1 MAAEPRFTHAEVIA
15 ATGARPTATA
25 RAPFDGVST
34 DSRTLAPGQL
44 FVALRGERFDAHGFL
59 ADVVARG
66 ATGAVTQSEHPR
78 AAVPAGFPLYEV
90 ADTLQALGGL
100 GRFHRRRFTVP
111 LGAVGG
117 SNGKTTT
124 KEMVGAILAVRGSAL
139 KTEGNLNNEVGLPL
153 TLLRLRLEHVAAV
166 VELGMNHPGEMSRL
180 TAVAEPDAA
189 LITTVQPEHLEGL
202 GSIEGVADAEGELFA
217 GLSPRA
223 IAVVNLDDPHVVGQG
238 ARARGARLGFGRAAG
253 AEVRLVEATP
263 RGKSGL
269 SLVIETGGR
278 RWPVSLGFVGEHNA
292 LNATGAFAL
301 ASALGYRPEECVR
314 GLEAARPYP
323 RRLNVVEASTG
334 WTVVDDCYN
343 ANPASMAAA
352 LDTARTLA
360 GGGRVVA
367 VLGDMLELGPGE
379 REDHVA
385 LGARVSQIAALAA
398 FLGPRSAWTAAAAR
412 GIESAH
418 FLEVEPLWEWLRPRL
433 RPGDLVLVKG
443 SRGMR
448 LERMVEKLTGA
459 AASGGH

>member
-166 VELGMNHPGEMSRL
+166 VELGMNHPGEMNRL
-180 TAVAEPDAA
+180 TALAEPDAA

-217 GLSPRA
+217 GLSPTA
-223 IAVVNLDDPHVVGQG
+223 TAVVNLDDPHVVGQG
-238 ARARGARLGFGRAAG
+238 ARGARLGFGRAAG

-301 ASALGYRPEECVR
+301 ASALGYRPEECVQ
-314 GLEAARPYP
+314 GLEAARPYA
-323 RRLNVVEASTG
+323 RRLNVVEASAG

-398 FLGPRSAWTAAAAR
+398 FLGPRSTWTAASAR

>member
-1 MAAEPRFTHAEVIA
+1 MAAEPRFSHAEVVA
-15 ATGARPTATA
+15 ATGARPTAA
-25 RAPFDGVST
+25 PRAPFEGVST
-34 DSRTLAPGQL
+34 DSRTLAPGAL

-66 ATGAVTQSEHPR
+66 AAGAVTQGGHPR
-78 AAVPAGFPLYEV
+78 AAVPPGFPLYEV
-90 ADTLQALGGL
+90 EDTLQALGGL
-100 GRFHRRRFTVP
+100 GRFHRRRFGLP

-124 KEMVGAILAVRGSAL
+124 KEMVGAILAVRGPAL

-153 TLLRLRLEHVAAV
+153 TLFRLRPEHVAAV
-166 VELGMNHPGEMSRL
+166 VELGMNHPGEMARL
-180 TAVAEPDAA
+180 TAVAEPGAA

-202 GSIEGVADAEGELFA
+202 GSIEGVAAAEGELFA
-217 GLSPRA
+217 GLSA
-223 IAVVNLDDPHVVGQG
+223 EATAVVNLDDPHVVGQG
-238 ARARGARLGFGRAAG
+238 ARARGPRLGFGRGAE
-253 AEVRLVEATP
+253 AEVRLVESTP

-269 SLVIETGGR
+269 RLVIETAGR

-301 ASALGYRPEECVR
+301 ALALGYRPEECVQ
-314 GLEAARPYP
+314 GLEAARPYA
-323 RRLNVVEASTG
+323 RRLNVVEAAGG

-343 ANPASMAAA
+343 ANPASMVAA
-352 LDTARTLA
+352 LETARTLA
-360 GGGRVVA
+360 AGGRVVA

-379 REDHVA
+379 QEEHVA
-385 LGARVSQIAALAA
+385 LGGRVSQVASLAAL
-398 FLGPRSAWTAAAAR
+398 LGPRSAWTAGAAK
-412 GIESAH
+412 GMESAH
-418 FLEVEPLWEWLRPRL
+418 FLEVDPLWEWLRPRL

-448 LERMVEKLTGA
+448 LERMVEKLTGV

>member
-66 ATGAVTQSEHPR
+66 AAGAVTQSEHPR

-100 GRFHRRRFTVP
+100 GRFHRRRFNLP

-124 KEMVGAILAVRGSAL
+124 KEMVGAILAVRGPAL

-153 TLLRLRLEHVAAV
+153 TLFRLQPAHVAAV
-166 VELGMNHPGEMSRL
+166 VELGMNHPGEMARL
-180 TAVAEPDAA
+180 TAVAEPGAA

-202 GSIEGVADAEGELFA
+202 GSIEGVAAAEGELFA

-223 IAVVNLDDPHVVGQG
+223 TAVVNLDDPHVVGQG
-238 ARARGARLGFGRAAG
+238 ARARGPRIGFGRGAD
-253 AEVRLVEATP
+253 AEVRLVESTP

-269 SLVIETGGR
+269 RLVIETAGR

-301 ASALGYRPEECVR
+301 ALALGYRPEECVQ
-314 GLEAARPYP
+314 GLEAARPYA
-323 RRLNVVEASTG
+323 RRLNVVEAAGG

-343 ANPASMAAA
+343 ANPASMVAA

-360 GGGRVVA
+360 AGGRVVA

-379 REDHVA
+379 EQEHVA
-385 LGARVSQIAALAA
+385 LGARVSQVASLAA
-398 FLGPRSAWTAAAAR
+398 FLGPRSAWTASAAK
-412 GIESAH
+412 GIESAQ
-418 FLEVEPLWEWLRPRL
+418 FLEVDPLWEWLQPRL
-433 RPGDLVLVKG
+433 RLGDLVLVKG

>member
-100 GRFHRRRFTVP
+100 GRFHRRRFTLP
-111 LGAVGG
+111 MGAVGG

-124 KEMVGAILAVRGSAL
+124 KEMVGAILAVRGPAL

-153 TLLRLRLEHVAAV
+153 TLFRLQPAHVAAV
-166 VELGMNHPGEMSRL
+166 VELGMNHPGEMARL
-180 TAVAEPDAA
+180 TAVAEPGAA

-202 GSIEGVADAEGELFA
+202 GSIEGVAAAEGELFA

-223 IAVVNLDDPHVVGQG
+223 TAVVNLDDPHVVGQG
-238 ARARGARLGFGRAAG
+238 ARARGPRIGFGRGAD
-253 AEVRLVEATP
+253 AEVRLVESTP

-269 SLVIETGGR
+269 RLVIETAGR

-301 ASALGYRPEECVR
+301 ALALGYRPEECVQ
-314 GLEAARPYP
+314 GLEAARPYA
-323 RRLNVVEASTG
+323 RRLNVVEAAGG

-343 ANPASMAAA
+343 ANPASMVAA

-360 GGGRVVA
+360 AGGRVVA

-379 REDHVA
+379 EQEHVA
-385 LGARVSQIAALAA
+385 LGARVSQVASLAA
-398 FLGPRSAWTAAAAR
+398 FLGPRSAWTASAAP
-412 GIESAH
+412 IEAG
-418 FLEVEPLWEWLRPRL
+418 LAL
-433 RPGDLVLVKG
+433 
-443 SRGMR
+443 
-448 LERMVEKLTGA
+448 
-459 AASGGH
+459 